1 MKKFFFSRSLRE
13 KILLLAFLGIA
24 ALAWLLS
31 TTGRARQRW
40 QEWASLRVERETQ
53 QVWLNG
59 KAAIEARAAKAVQQL
74 EPGKTLNGTRL
85 VGELNNLAM
94 QAGLSAEVSGQRTER
109 TTQFA
114 FHSAQVSFRRV
125 ELGALVK
132 FYEALSARSPYIGLE
147 QLSLTTD
154 RGAPGM
160 LNASFRVVAAELN
173 P

>member
-1 MKKFFFSRSLRE
+1 MKKFFISRSLRE
-13 KILLLAFLGIA
+13 KVLLLAFAGIA
-24 ALAWLLS
+24 AVAWLLS
-31 TTGRARQRW
+31 TTSRARLRW
-40 QEWASLRVERETQ
+40 QDWKSLRAEGEAQ
-53 QVWLNG
+53 QVWLGN
-59 KAAIEARAAKAVQQL
+59 KAAIEARAARAVQQL

-85 VGELNNLAM
+85 VGELNNLA
-94 QAGLSAEVSGQRTER
+94 QAAGLSAEVSGQRTER

-125 ELGALVK
+125 ELPALVR